1 MRRLTLLLLT
11 CTSLCMPLSDAL
23 AGGSF
28 WDTASDQEDK
38 YSQNLREGDE
48 FAEAAAKAQS
58 KANRIFRLDGSERA
72 REAAE
77 QIALGLARRAL
88 ESYELAVKADPT
100 QVEPHYRAGEVL
112 LAFMIDDN
120 IAPPSSLDRAIEHW
134 RQFERK
140 APLDPRLTSILDD
153 RSIALTKRGGRQN
166 HLAAIADYGHSL
178 ELMDQSSENLRENV
192 ARLISNRAELYMMVG
207 DLDRSIEGY
216 ERALKFYPDTV
227 YGYGL
232 AVALDRDKQGVR
244 ARDTARLYAQ
254 TDSRNALQR
263 PGTFFVPQGE
273 RFYYI
278 AIRHEGRGDYRAA
291 IKAYEELLRR
301 LPTSPWA
308 KQARANIKDLGPKAA
323 KQPKPKKP
331 KLRKWPF

>member
-1 MRRLTLLLLT
+1 LPLARAQAGEALWDS
-11 CTSLCMPLSDAL
+11 TSA
-23 AGGSF
+23 
-28 WDTASDQEDK
+28 QEDK
-38 YSQNLREGDE
+38 YSQLLREGDE

-77 QIALGLARRAL
+77 QVALGLARRAL

-100 QVEPHYRAGEVL
+100 QQEPHYRAGEVL
-112 LAFMIDDN
+112 LAFLIDDN
-120 IAPPSSLDRAIEHW
+120 VAPPSALDRAIEHW

-153 RSIALTKRGGRQN
+153 RSIALTKRGGLQN
-166 HLAAIADYGHSL
+166 QRAAIADYDHSL
-178 ELMDQSSENLRENV
+178 ELIDQSSEELRENV
-192 ARLISNRAELYMMVG
+192 ARLVSNRAELYMMVG
-207 DLDRSIEGY
+207 DLERAIAGY
-216 ERALKFYPDTV
+216 ERALEFHPDTV

-244 ARDTARLYAQ
+244 ARDIARLYAQ

-263 PGTFFVPQGE
+263 PGTFFVPAGE

-278 AIRHEGRGDYRAA
+278 GMRQEGRGDYRAA
-291 IKAYEELLRR
+291 IIAYKEFVRR

-308 KQARANIKDLGPKAA
+308 QQARANIKDLGPKAA
-323 KQPKPKKP
+323 KQPKPKP
-331 KLRKWPF
+331 ESIRERKWPF